1 MGAGAGAGAGEG
13 AGAGVGEGGR
23 DGEGVGEGPPV
34 AREGSLEVPVVSL
47 ASLQLDSLLDG
58 AL

>member
-1 MGAGAGAGAGEG
+1 M
-13 AGAGVGEGGR
+13 
-23 DGEGVGEGPPV
+23 GEGPPVAGGVYPAV